1 MLTELTLRRYHRY
14 WSAARARLAGS
25 RVAGVGSPALAA
37 RLLAMAVRCV
47 APAPLAG
54 SQSSGTGSPPQVAEP
69 LAMAAQYAGRGF
81 CALQSAT
88 SCRLICGKGLLA
100 RRGCG
105 VPRMTGAM
113 QSRKRPSPA
122 LALPC
127 TNPACSQAALIS
139 AQGPWRGAACTE
151 TAAPKPTINVPR
163 MPPQNFTPGVRF
175 QRLAQKVP
183 PRDAS
188 LRLRRGRAR
197 PI

>member
-1 MLTELTLRRYHRY
+1 LVSWSPPRFIRRVVPGPGVLTELTLRRYHRY
-14 WSAARARLAGS
+14 GSAARAR
-25 RVAGVGSPALAA
+25 
-37 RLLAMAVRCV
+37 
-47 APAPLAG
+47 LAG

-113 QSRKRPSPA
+113 QCTKRPSLA
-122 LALPC
+122 LAR
-127 TNPACSQAALIS
+127 PAQIPPARKPLIS
-139 AQGPWRGAACTE
+139 AQAPWRGAACTE